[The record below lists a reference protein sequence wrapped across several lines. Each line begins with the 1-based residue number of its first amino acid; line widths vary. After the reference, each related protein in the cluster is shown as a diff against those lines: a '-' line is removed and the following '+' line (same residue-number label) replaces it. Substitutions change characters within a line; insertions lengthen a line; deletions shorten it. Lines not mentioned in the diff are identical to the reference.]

1 LRGSSG
7 DFTGAVAVVDGI
19 NRMDAARILAG
30 FAKLRTLVVG
40 DVCLDRWCRY
50 DPAQRDPSQE
60 TGIPRVAVI
69 ETEVSPGAAGTVASN
84 LAALGAGH
92 VAVLGVVG
100 DDGHGHE
107 LARALRLR
115 SISSDHLIASP
126 RVATFTYTKLINSVT
141 GVEDLPRVDYINQR
155 PLPDAL
161 ESMMLEAICKIAN
174 EYDVILVSDQAET
187 ASGGVVTPR
196 IREALCGLPH
206 EVVWVDSRARAE
218 HFRNVILKPNRQECD
233 AASVRAL
240 GRANDRA
247 FREHTNAK
255 FLVITHGPGGAL
267 VIDGAG
273 DSWVRTKAVEN
284 PVDICGAGDSFSAGA
299 AMALAVT
306 GSAIEAAHFGNLVAS
321 ITIMKKG
328 TGTASPEEV
337 LAIA

>member
-1 LRGSSG
+1 
-7 DFTGAVAVVDGI
+7 
-19 NRMDAARILAG
+19 MDAARILAG
-30 FAKLRTLVVG
+30 FAKLRALVVG

-50 DPAQRDPSQE
+50 DPAQRDTSRE
-60 TGIPRVAVI
+60 TGIPRIAVI
-69 ETEVSPGAAGTVASN
+69 DTEVSPGAAGTVASN
-84 LAALGAGH
+84 LAALGAGR
-92 VAVLGVVG
+92 VAVLGIVG

-107 LARALRLR
+107 LARALRQR

-141 GVEDLPRVDYINQR
+141 GIEDLPRIDYINGR
-155 PLPDAL
+155 ALPEAL
-161 ESMMLEAICKIAN
+161 ESEVLREIWKISDN
-174 EYDVILVSDQAET
+174 FDVILVSDQAET
-187 ASGGVVTPR
+187 ASGGAVTPR

-233 AASVRAL
+233 AASVRAF
-240 GRANDRA
+240 GRVDDRA
-247 FREHTNAK
+247 FREHTNSK
-255 FLVITHGPGGAL
+255 LLVITHGPGGAL
-267 VIDGAG
+267 MIDGAG
-273 DSWVRTKAVEN
+273 ETWVRTKAVEN

-306 GSAIEAAHFGNLVAS
+306 GSATEAARFGNLVAS
-321 ITIMKKG
+321 ITIMKNG

>member
-1 LRGSSG
+1 
-7 DFTGAVAVVDGI
+7 
-19 NRMDAARILAG
+19 MDAARILAG
-30 FAKLRTLVVG
+30 FAKLRALVIG

-50 DPAQRDPSQE
+50 DPAQRDPSRE

-69 ETEVSPGAAGTVASN
+69 EAEVSPGAAGTVASN
-84 LAALGAGH
+84 LAALRVGQ

-107 LARALRLR
+107 LARALRQR

-141 GVEDLPRVDYINQR
+141 GVEDLPRVDYINEHS
-155 PLPDAL
+155 LPDVL
-161 ESMMLEAICKIAN
+161 ESEVLKEIWKISN
-174 EYDVILVSDQAET
+174 DFDVVLVSDQAET

-196 IREALCGLPH
+196 IRDTLCGLRH
-206 EVVWVDSRARAE
+206 DVVWVDSRARAE

-233 AASVRAL
+233 AASVRAF
-240 GRANDRA
+240 GRVDDRA

-255 FLVITHGPGGAL
+255 LLVITHGPGGAL
-267 VIDGAG
+267 VVDGA
-273 DSWVRTKAVEN
+273 DETWVRTKAVEN

-306 GSAIEAAHFGNLVAS
+306 GSAVEAARFGNLVAS